1 MFDFRIRPR
10 VKVSHEGGKLTI
22 AIPHHFR
29 FSDDFV
35 LIPIAI
41 VVIGGSWYVVLP
53 GLLQQKTVTAALLY
67 SVIILPF
74 LTAPIW
80 IFRQLIQGVF
90 GVQELTVGNGRLT
103 WIRKAL
109 WWKRRVDAN
118 LNDVT
123 KVVAMKSWVGYVH
136 VELTVRRRTYKIG
149 DWLLPEEA
157 DKIVHEL
164 NRALYP

>member
-1 MFDFRIRPR
+1 MFDFRIRAR
-10 VKVSHEGGKLTI
+10 VRVSHEDGKLTI
-22 AIPHHFR
+22 TIPRHSKLIDNPF
-29 FSDDFV
+29 

-41 VVIGGSWYVVLP
+41 VVIGGSWYTLLP
-53 GLLQQKTVTAALLY
+53 GLLRQKTAPAVLLY

-74 LTAPIW
+74 LTAPLW
-80 IFRQLIQGVF
+80 ISLQLIQGAF

-109 WWKRRVDAN
+109 WWKRGVDAD
-118 LNDVT
+118 LKDVT
-123 KVVAMKSWVGYVH
+123 KAVAMKSWVGYAH

-157 DKIVHEL
+157 DKIAHEL
-164 NRALYP
+164 NRALQ